1 MALNLLH
8 ANDRPGEYPDSWYA
22 ATTDFLPE
30 QPPLEGSETADVCV
44 IGAGFTG
51 MSAALHLAE
60 AGYRVRVIEAQR
72 VGFGA
77 SGRNGGQI
85 SSGQRND
92 VAQLESSFGFDSA
105 RMLWNL
111 SEDAKALVRSLVS
124 KHAIDCY
131 LKKGVA
137 HLGLNRREMD
147 ELHEEAEHLEKHYG
161 YAHNQILDKDQGYAL
176 CLSPA
181 YHGGYLDTD
190 AAHLHP
196 LRFVVGL
203 GRAALAAGAVIH
215 ERSEVTRIDR
225 GTKPVV
231 HTAKG
236 SVTCDHVLLAANGYL
251 GDLVPEVAKRVM
263 PINNYIAATEPLG
276 DFADEVLSQD
286 VAVAD
291 TKFVINYFR
300 LSHDRRMLFGGTES
314 YGYRFPQDI
323 ARNVRKPMSQ
333 IFPQLADAKI
343 DYAWGGTLG
352 ITMQRMPYL
361 ARVAPNILN
370 ASGYSGHGVAAATHA
385 GQLMALAV
393 QGQAEGFDKQGSVPI
408 KPFPGGTAMRHPL
421 LVLAMTWFSLRD
433 RLGI

>member
-1 MALNLLH
+1 MNLLH
-8 ANDRPGEYPDSWYA
+8 VNDRPGAYPDSWYA
-22 ATTDFLPE
+22 ATTGFLAE
-30 QPPLEGSETADVCV
+30 QPALDAPVTADVCV

-51 MSAALHLAE
+51 LSAALHLAE
-60 AGYRVRVIEAQR
+60 LGYSVRVLEAQR

-92 VAQLESSFGFDSA
+92 VATLEKAFGFERSK
-105 RMLWNL
+105 MLWDL
-111 SEDAKALVRSLVS
+111 SEDAKGLVRSLAS
-124 KHAIDCY
+124 QHGIDCC
-131 LKKGVA
+131 LKNGVA

-147 ELHEEAEHLEKHYG
+147 ELHEESEHLANRYG
-161 YAHNQILDKDQGYAL
+161 YAHNQVLDKDQGYQL
-176 CLSPA
+176 CRSPA
-181 YHGGYLDTD
+181 YHGGYLDRG
-190 AAHLHP
+190 ALHLHP

-203 GRAALAAGAVIH
+203 GRAALAAGAVLH

-225 GTKPVV
+225 GAKPTV
-231 HTAKG
+231 HTSKG
-236 SVTCDHVLLAANGYL
+236 SVTCDHVVLAANGYL
-251 GDLVPEVAKRVM
+251 GDLVPEVARRVM

-276 DFADEVLSQD
+276 DFADKLLSQD

-314 YGYRFPQDI
+314 YRYKFPHDI
-323 ARNVRKPMSQ
+323 AGKVRKPMGE

-352 ITMQRMPYL
+352 ITLRRMPYL
-361 ARVAPNILN
+361 ARITPNIFN

-385 GQLMALAV
+385 GQLTALAIN
-393 QGQAEGFDKQGSVPI
+393 GQASGFDLQGSVPI
-408 KPFPGGTAMRHPL
+408 GPFPGGVAMRWPL
-421 LVLAMTWFSLRD
+421 MALGMTWFALRD
-433 RLGI
+433 RLGF